1 MTTTTTLNV
10 LNNKE
15 WRNEHELRHE
25 LTLSYLYLEEKHNHG
40 TRPGMGR
47 SDE

>member
-1 MTTTTTLNV
+1 MMATTT

-15 WRNEHELRHE
+15 WRKANELRHE
-25 LTLSYLYLEEKHNHG
+25 ALSYLYLEEKRNHG
-40 TRPGMGR
+40 TRPGKGR